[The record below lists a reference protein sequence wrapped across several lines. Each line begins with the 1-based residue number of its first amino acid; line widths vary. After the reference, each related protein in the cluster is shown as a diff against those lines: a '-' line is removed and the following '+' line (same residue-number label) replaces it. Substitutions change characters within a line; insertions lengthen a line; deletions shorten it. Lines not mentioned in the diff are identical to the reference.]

1 VPELPETETIA
12 RGLDELVRDAV
23 IRAVAVPRADVL
35 REATA
40 VDFAARTTG
49 ATIQRCWRRAKC
61 IVLDLSTGDRIVVT
75 PRFTGGLF
83 VERRGAAPTPSGEL
97 PTPDYTAVAFTL
109 GDGRTL
115 RYRDVRRLGTVALM
129 APERFAD
136 WSGAIGPEP
145 LDPEL
150 TANGFSGFIRSSR
163 RAIKTVLMDQRR
175 LAGVGNIYANEAL
188 WAARIAPTR
197 SAARVTVAEAGV
209 LLAELRRLLTA
220 SIAVGGTTF
229 RDYRDPLGNRG
240 GFAAQLQVYGREGA
254 PCPRCG
260 GLLRSHHK
268 LEGRA
273 TVWCREC
280 QR

>member
-12 RGLDELVRDAV
+12 RALNELVRDSV
-23 IRAVAVPRADVL
+23 ISAVAIPRPNVL
-35 REATA
+35 REHSADEFGRRLRDVAIT
-40 VDFAARTTG
+40 
-49 ATIQRCWRRAKC
+49 RCWRRAKC
-61 IVLDLSTGDRIVVT
+61 IVLDLSSGDRLVVT

-83 VERRGAAPTPSGEL
+83 VARRHAAPEPPPS
-97 PTPDYTAVAFTL
+97 TPDYTCLALTL
-109 GDGRTL
+109 SDGRTL

-129 APERFAD
+129 DPERFAG
-136 WSGAIGPEP
+136 WTAGIGPEP
-145 LDPEL
+145 LDPDL
-150 TANGFSGFIRSSR
+150 TAPLFSGFIRVSR

-175 LAGVGNIYANEAL
+175 LAGVGNIYANESL

-197 SAARVTVAEAGV
+197 AAARVTRAEAAT
-209 LLAELRRLLTA
+209 LLVELRRLLTT

-240 GFAAQLQVYGREGA
+240 GFAAQLQVYGRDGE

-260 GLLRSHHK
+260 VPLSGHHK

-273 TVWCREC
+273 TVWCRGC

>member
-1 VPELPETETIA
+1 MPELPETETIA
-12 RGLDELVRDAV
+12 RGLDELVRDAT
-23 IRAVAVPRADVL
+23 ITAVAVPRPDVL
-35 REATA
+35 REATE
-40 VDFAARTTG
+40 VEFGDRVRG
-49 ATIQRCWRRAKC
+49 ATIGRCWRRAKC
-61 IVLDLSTGDRIVVT
+61 IVLDLSTGDRLVVT

-83 VERRGAAPTPSGEL
+83 VERRGEVSTVEPPS
-97 PTPDYTAVAFTL
+97 DYTAIALSL

-129 APERFAD
+129 DPPRFAA
-136 WSGAIGPEP
+136 WEARIGPEP

-150 TANGFSGFIRSSR
+150 TAKGFSGFIRSTR
-163 RAIKTVLMDQRR
+163 RAIKTVLMDQR
-175 LAGVGNIYANEAL
+175 LFAGVGNIYANESL

-197 SAARVTVAEAGV
+197 AGIKVTHAEAAT

-220 SIAVGGTTF
+220 SIDVGGTTF

-240 GFAAQLQVYGREGA
+240 GFAAQLQVYGREGE

-260 GLLRSHHK
+260 TPLRAHHK